1 MKPIITELMYSK
13 TGSNNSS
20 YAYVGKSFN
29 SPVTLIYVPKGKF
42 KIPPKELKI
51 TLEEIKD

>member
-1 MKPIITELMYSK
+1 MKPITTVLVYSQ
-13 TGSNNSS
+13 TGSNNGS

-42 KIPPKELKI
+42 KEPPRELKI